1 MHIGRTTGTPRRLLR
16 LANGKHDGAIND
28 SGTVAGCYI
37 HGLLSDDRQRHYWLK
52 RIGVR
57 GSALDYEADVDATL
71 DRLAD
76 HIEKYLDC
84 DRLLALAREPN
95 LKTSSSAAR

>member
-1 MHIGRTTGTPRRLLR
+1 MASGEANPGSELERFFVLAKRLTI
-16 LANGKHDGAIND
+16 DGY
-28 SGTVAGCYI
+28 V
-37 HGLLSDDRQRHYWLK
+37 LSDDGQRHHWLK
-52 RIGVR
+52 RIGVS

-84 DRLLALAREPN
+84 DRLLALAREPR
-95 LKTSSSAAR
+95 LKTSSSATR